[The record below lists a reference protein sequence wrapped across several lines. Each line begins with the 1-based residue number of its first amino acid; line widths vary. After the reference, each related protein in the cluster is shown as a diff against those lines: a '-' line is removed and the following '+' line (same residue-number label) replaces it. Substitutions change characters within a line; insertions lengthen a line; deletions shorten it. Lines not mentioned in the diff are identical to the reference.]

1 MFVGRVGPLTLF
13 VAMHGR
19 AQRLHYTYA
28 TENVAIS

>member
-19 AQRLHYTYA
+19 VRRLHYTYA